1 MDGKCQEKLKSFG
14 HEVFVE
20 AHSLL
25 LTNNFP
31 PPPLLPFSLQQ
42 MRIFFL
48 ARIFFLSPSHFNL
61 SVPGR
66 WEAKRRIPPPHTP
79 ALPTLPREGQD
90 FPSSLLVGLAGQR
103 QGTCLLP
110 RAGTIPFGSAEHVQ
124 KLPSGRG
131 KDAQPMLPG

>member
-31 PPPLLPFSLQQ
+31 PLLLLFSLRQ

-48 ARIFFLSPSHFNL
+48 ARIFLSPSHFNL

-66 WEAKRRIPPPHTP
+66 WEAKCHISPLYMP
-79 ALPTLPREGQD
+79 ALPTLQQEGQD
-90 FPSSLLVGLAGQR
+90 FPSRLQVGLVGQR

-110 RAGTIPFGSAEHVQ
+110 QAGTIPFGPAQPVQ
-124 KLPSGRG
+124 KLP
-131 KDAQPMLPG
+131 